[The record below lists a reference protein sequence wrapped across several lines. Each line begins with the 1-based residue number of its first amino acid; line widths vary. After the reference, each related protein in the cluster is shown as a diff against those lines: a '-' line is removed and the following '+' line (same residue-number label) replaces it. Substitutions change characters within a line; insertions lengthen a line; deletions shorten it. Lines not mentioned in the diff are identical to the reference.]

1 MVEAD
6 EEEWTYLTPE
16 ELAEQQKIKTQLF
29 RDLLDK
35 VKFNLGP
42 TMTCNVKE
50 LIPGHVL
57 TVPDPK
63 T

>member
-16 ELAEQQKIKTQLF
+16 ELAEQQLIKTQLF

-35 VKFNLGP
+35 AKFDLGP
-42 TMTCNVKE
+42 TMSCDVKE
-50 LIPGHVL
+50 LIPGY
-57 TVPDPK
+57 VP
-63 T
+63 TETEE